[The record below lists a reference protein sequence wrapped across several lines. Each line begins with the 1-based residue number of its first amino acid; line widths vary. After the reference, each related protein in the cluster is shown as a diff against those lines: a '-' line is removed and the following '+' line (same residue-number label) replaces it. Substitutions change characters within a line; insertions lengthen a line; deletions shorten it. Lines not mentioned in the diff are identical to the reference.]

1 MVSTRSSSAALLTP
15 RGGRSSS
22 PPASM
27 SSPTKARAPRT
38 TTTTIPAWSHAPTTL
53 TLGWL
58 FLSLP
63 LVLWDM
69 GYVLLRPHSMPGG
82 KWHWPVWAP
91 YAIQCELDWTYGWKE
106 WNAGGGWNTAQTVV
120 NGLETA
126 GYLGYLWIWWA
137 NARAAE
143 GKGNGAVTGRA
154 AALAVLVGYSAFLTT
169 FVKTVLYWL
178 NEAFSGFANIG
189 HNEPVHLFVFW
200 VIPNGAWIVFPG
212 ILVYKFGDEIINGL
226 TKAASGTTRGVKS
239 E

>member
-22 PPASM
+22 PPPM
-27 SSPTKARAPRT
+27 SSLTKTRTPRAAAL
-38 TTTTIPAWSHAPTTL
+38 PAWSHTPSTFTL
-53 TLGWL
+53 AWL
-58 FLSLP
+58 FFSLP

-120 NGLETA
+120 NGVET
-126 GYLGYLWIWWA
+126 LGYLVYLGIWY
-137 NARAAE
+137 
-143 GKGNGAVTGRA
+143 KGNGNGRGVLTGRA

-169 FVKTVLYWL
+169 FVKTVLYCELVQFRW
-178 NEAFSGFANIG
+178 G
-189 HNEPVHLFVFW
+189 
-200 VIPNGAWIVFPG
+200 GA
-212 ILVYKFGDEIINGL
+212 
-226 TKAASGTTRGVKS
+226 
-239 E
+239 